1 MHSSNLKIHWL
12 KYVNYKKKVHV
23 LRIDSHKCNMLSFAR
38 PYVYRDDTTNI
49 QQQSDKAT
57 KNEYP
62 ESTKG
67 CWPE

>member
-1 MHSSNLKIHWL
+1 
-12 KYVNYKKKVHV
+12 
-23 LRIDSHKCNMLSFAR
+23 LSFAR